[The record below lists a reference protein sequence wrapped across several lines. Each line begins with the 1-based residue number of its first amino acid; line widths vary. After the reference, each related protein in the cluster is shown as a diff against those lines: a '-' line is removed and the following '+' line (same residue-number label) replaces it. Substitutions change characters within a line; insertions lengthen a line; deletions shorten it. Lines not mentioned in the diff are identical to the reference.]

1 MAPLSEIRNQDPGG
15 DFHRCPNCGY
25 ARGFHCSFLRV
36 AGGSARYRIVLICP
50 ECGSRFDI
58 GWTAQPQGDGSTGP

>member
-1 MAPLSEIRNQDPGG
+1 MAVPPEIQKSDPGD

-36 AGGSARYRIVLICP
+36 AEGSDRYRIVLVCP
-50 ECGSRFDI
+50 ECGTRFDI
-58 GWTAQPQGDGSTGP
+58 GWSTGLEKGVGPGP